1 MKCERNRTLTRTF
14 ERPGLYQA
22 RECNAVLIFCD
33 FEPVTCRVSSLMLL
47 GLSDL
52 IPFVFVWRLFA
63 FGLPAL

>member
-1 MKCERNRTLTRTF
+1 MPTGTL
-14 ERPGLYQA
+14 ERPGIHCT

-33 FEPVTCRVSSLMLL
+33 FEPVTCRPPELILL